1 MVDPIGCSEAK
12 EEIARC
18 FLTLPADIQA
28 HSIRVAHTAGKS
40 VHHPSFIVG
49 LYHDLPEDT
58 GIPMSVFYSVLTP
71 SECAALFRVSRHWP
85 FKHHRRRTYM
95 DYINELAPCEI
106 AWTVKMADL
115 QDHVSPNRIDH
126 IPKSQV
132 DRYVTA
138 IAYLREHNPKG
149 VE

>member
-1 MVDPIGCSEAK
+1 
-12 EEIARC
+12 
-18 FLTLPADIQA
+18 
-28 HSIRVAHTAGKS
+28 
-40 VHHPSFIVG
+40 
-49 LYHDLPEDT
+49 
-58 GIPMSVFYSVLTP
+58 
-71 SECAALFRVSRHWP
+71 
-85 FKHHRRRTYM
+85 M